1 MEPHGDL
8 PLQGQFPASA
18 LGLAVALGCGMLVG
32 IERERRKRL
41 GKDRGAAGMRSFMLA
56 ACGGAL
62 AQVLDTPGLVPVGG
76 LLIVAL
82 ASLAYWRGPS
92 PDRGLTT
99 ELALFSTYL
108 IGALSV
114 QAPAL
119 GAACGAAMAALLV
132 SRSRLHSF
140 ATDLLSEQET
150 RDGMLLAAAALT
162 LLPLVPSHPI
172 ELLGGINPRPL
183 AALAVLIM
191 AMQAAG
197 HMALRRLGP
206 HGGALWA
213 GLLSGFVS
221 STACIASMGS
231 QARAEPRRMAMLAG
245 MGAASGAATFLQA
258 LVLSAALSPRAA
270 LALLPSALAGALGA
284 GACGVVLA
292 GRASG
297 PEGEQVPPPEK
308 GSALQP
314 RRAILVVLMLAGV
327 ALLVSTAQSRLGDTA
342 AGIGVALAGLADAH
356 APIASLA
363 GLHAAGHLSA
373 AQFVGGVLLAI
384 SVNSLTRC
392 AVAATAGGRG
402 YMLRVG
408 AALAAG
414 AGMAWLAAWWT
425 VLR

>member
-1 MEPHGDL
+1 MEPHGET
-8 PLQGQFPASA
+8 PLQGALSGSA

-41 GKDRGAAGMRSFMLA
+41 GDDRGAAGLRSFMLA

-62 AQVLDTPGLVPVGG
+62 AQVLDTPGLVPIGA
-76 LLIVAL
+76 LLIAAL

-99 ELALFSTYL
+99 ELALFATYL

-140 ATDLLSEQET
+140 ATELLSEQEMQ
-150 RDGMLLAAAALT
+150 DGVLLAAAALT
-162 LLPLVPSHPI
+162 LLPLVPSRPI
-172 ELLGGINPRPL
+172 EMLGGINPRPL

-197 HMALRRLGP
+197 HLALRRLGP
-206 HGGALWA
+206 RGGALWA

-231 QARAEPRRMAMLAG
+231 QARGAPQRAAMLAG
-245 MGAASGAATFLQA
+245 VGAVSGAATFLQA

-270 LALLPSALAGALGA
+270 LALLPAALAGALGA
-284 GACGVVLA
+284 GVCGLVLA

-297 PEGEQVPPPEK
+297 LVEKQVPPSEQ
-308 GSALQP
+308 GSALRP
-314 RRAILVVLMLAGV
+314 RQAIMVVLMLAGV
-327 ALLVSTAQSRLGDTA
+327 ALLVSTAQSRLGNTA

-363 GLHAAGHLSA
+363 GLHAAGRLPV

-392 AVAATAGGRG
+392 AVAAVAGGRG

-408 AALAAG
+408 AALTAG
-414 AGMAWLAAWWT
+414 AALAWLAAWWT